1 MVDAIVLRSGY
12 WYRNIQ
18 MPFDDKI
25 HMQERSRPNPLPQNF
40 SNGSAQYD
48 WVIEIG
54 VISLLSA
61 NCWSCS
67 RVNYSLHYP
76 GMPRSS
82 K

>member
-54 VISLLSA
+54 VLLCHLSPF
-61 NCWSCS
+61 CQLL
-67 RVNYSLHYP
+67 VLF
-76 GMPRSS
+76 
-82 K
+82 